1 MFDGRI
7 LPRRSMGLIL
17 HLLLVLSLCPT
28 ASARAQAVAPPAAT
42 PSAILSGQLLDPSG
56 APLPSAT
63 VSLTPANSQPLTT
76 QTDPS
81 GLYTFATAPSG
92 PATLSIQVP
101 GFMPLYK
108 NVILKRGHPL
118 KERPIRLT
126 GPDLAGAVASPESDP
141 QPEIVQA
148 VAPGPPLQAVAPLDP
163 GGIYGNPATNFV
175 TVSSNAV
182 AGPMGYVASPSLT
195 SATQSQPAQE
205 QAFEASQRFN
215 YPSIIF
221 YISAVPLVNP
231 SAASNP
237 NLIQYAQETEQ
248 NPLWLD
254 ASFTLTFLDT
264 AGNPLP
270 YACTDGSVQVL
281 GLLPQPTVSALKNR
295 TAANVAT
302 SITDTAGAIASFFP
316 TAATPSAAATSALNV
331 VFQNIFP
338 PQPVAFEYSNMNGN
352 CNFGWYFRPNTSS
365 AAGASGPASIL
376 GIQTGIVLLKTS
388 DNIAAIRVNG
398 RSLSAWSK
406 PPTTTSKKLF
416 AVADQTIGTI
426 HLPDLTNINY
436 DNLTAPLSM
445 FPSLISKPVA
455 MKILH
460 ISTDADFL
468 TFAKANKLTGTNPA
482 FDYITNASLSN
493 FLTSGATPP
502 PPTPPPAPPPAGT
515 PVPTPKPSPK
525 PTPPRPTKAK
535 LHPTA

>member
-1 MFDGRI
+1 
-7 LPRRSMGLIL
+7 MGLIV
-17 HLLLVLSLCPT
+17 HLLVLSLCP
-28 ASARAQAVAPPAAT
+28 AVSARAQAVTPPAASPT
-42 PSAILSGQLLDPSG
+42 GSLSGQVLDSTG
-56 APLPSAT
+56 TPLPSAT
-63 VSLTPANSQPLTT
+63 VNLSPAAPGSHPLTT
-76 QTDPS
+76 QTDAS
-81 GLYTFATAPSG
+81 GHYTFAAAPAG
-92 PATLSIQVP
+92 PATLFIRVP
-101 GFMPLYK
+101 GLRPLYMS
-108 NVILKRGHPL
+108 VTLKPGHPL
-118 KERPIRLT
+118 KEHPVRLT
-126 GPDLAGAVASPESDP
+126 GPIILHAVAPPTPVGAVAPP
-141 QPEIVQA
+141 QPDSEPQIVQA
-148 VAPGPPLQAVAPLDP
+148 VPPPNSN
-163 GGIYGNPATNFV
+163 GIYGDPDTDFV
-175 TVSSNAV
+175 TVSANAV
-182 AGPMGYVASPSLT
+182 AGPMGYVASPSLS

-231 SAASNP
+231 SAVSNP

-254 ASFTLTFLDT
+254 ASFTLTFLDA

-270 YACTDGSVQVL
+270 NACTDGSVQVL
-281 GLLPQPTVSALKNR
+281 GLLPQPTISALKNR

-316 TAATPSAAATSALNV
+316 SAATPSSAATSALNV

-338 PQPVAFEYSNMNGN
+338 PQPVAFEYANMNGN

-376 GIQTGIVLLKTS
+376 GIQTGIALLKTS

-416 AVADQTIGTI
+416 AVADQLIGTI
-426 HLPDLTNINY
+426 HLPDLTNVNY

-445 FPSLISKPVA
+445 FPSLISKAVA

-468 TFAKANKLTGTNPA
+468 TFAKANKLIGTNA
-482 FDYITNASLSN
+482 TFDYVTNASLSA
-493 FLTSGATPP
+493 FMTSATT
-502 PPTPPPAPPPAGT
+502 PPTPTET
-515 PVPTPKPSPK
+515 PTSPSKPK
-525 PTPPRPTKAK
+525 PTSPKTTAPKTAKTKP
-535 LHPTA
+535 HTAA